1 LSRIGEEF
9 MSEDFQWN
17 DDYQIELLAS
27 RFEEMLHDG
36 SPVYFDAEEFEVLI
50 DYYQN
55 AFNSEKSRMAV
66 ELAMQQ
72 HPYNSA
78 LKVKLARQWATE
90 GQFIKALELLNELEM
105 TEPNDA
111 ELIMT
116 KGSVYSM
123 MMEFGKAIREYKKA
137 LVLADS
143 EDLEDIYATIA
154 FEYENLSDFENA
166 LNYLK
171 QALPISKQPEQV
183 LSEIGMVFEM
193 LNDMEQA
200 ITFFNHQI
208 DLNPYSTAAWFN
220 LGLAYFHQELYE
232 KAIDAFEYVL
242 AIDDKHMMAI
252 INIGQSFEALDDYE
266 KAIETYH
273 EALSVNQQD
282 ANIFYRLGE
291 CFEKQNQYTE
301 ALTHYQKATQID
313 EFMAEPWA
321 GIGVI
326 FDEEGNTKTAIK
338 YMQRAIELDQFNTEF
353 LLIKADMH
361 IKLEEYNKAADCFK
375 KAEEL
380 DPRDPDLWIEY
391 ANLYVLQHQFEKA
404 TQILK
409 TGIIHQPANNRIRYR
424 LAALLFRQRNNIQ
437 AQFHLEAALEI
448 DFEGHQEFLEFYPG
462 ALNDVQIVEMISM
475 YAPRK

>member
-1 LSRIGEEF
+1 

-17 DDYQIELLAS
+17 DDYQVELLAS

-55 AFNSEKSRMAV
+55 AFNNEKSRMAV

-72 HPYNSA
+72 HPYNPG

-90 GQFIKALELLNELEM
+90 GHFIKALELLNELEI

-123 MMEFGKAIREYKKA
+123 MMEFGKAINEYKKA
-137 LVLADS
+137 LTLADS

-154 FEYENLSDFENA
+154 FEYENLSDFDHA
-166 LNYLK
+166 LEYLK
-171 QALPISKQPEQV
+171 KALQISKQPEQV
-183 LSEIGMVFEM
+183 LPEIGMVFEM
-193 LNDMEQA
+193 LNDMDQA
-200 ITFFNHQI
+200 IAFFNQQI
-208 DLNPYSTAAWFN
+208 DINPYSTAAWFN
-220 LGLAYFHQELYE
+220 LGLAFFHEELYE

-242 AIDDKHMMAI
+242 AIDDKHMMAL
-252 INIGQSFEALDDYE
+252 INIGQCYEAMEAYE
-266 KAIETYH
+266 EAIDTYH
-273 EALSVNQQD
+273 EALTINQQD

-291 CFEKQNQYTE
+291 CFEKQNRYTE

-326 FDEEGNTKTAIK
+326 FDEEGNTKKAVK

-361 IKLEEYNKAADCFK
+361 IKLEEFSKAIDCFK

-380 DPRDPDLWIEY
+380 DPNDPDLWVEY
-391 ANLYVLQHQFEKA
+391 ANVYVLQHQFEKA
-404 TQILK
+404 SQILK
-409 TGIIHQPANNRIRYR
+409 TGLIHQPENNRIRYR
-424 LAALLFRQRNNIQ
+424 LAALLFRQRSEIQ
-437 AQFHLEAALEI
+437 GLFYLETALES
-448 DFEGHQEFLEFYPG
+448 DYDGRQEFLDFYPG
-462 ALNDVQIVEMISM
+462 ALENVYIIDMINM
-475 YAPRK
+475 YAPRN